1 MSVAVPVI
9 ETERLILRGHRADD
23 FEALCAMWAHPD
35 VVRFI
40 SGKPSTPE
48 ESWSRLLR
56 YAGHWQLLGFGF
68 WAVTLKG
75 EDRLLGDVGLADWQ
89 RDMDPPLAGMP
100 EAGWVFAPAA
110 HGRGLAREAVTAALS
125 WADRHLPARAT
136 ACIVSP
142 DNLAS
147 IRLAQSCGYREHA
160 RSVFKGSAVI
170 QFRR

>member
-89 RDMDPPLAGMP
+89 RDMDLPLAGMP

-110 HGRGLAREAVTAALS
+110 HGRGLAREAVTAALLRFDWPS
-125 WADRHLPARAT
+125 LAVTGSMRDRSSRAR
-136 ACIVSP
+136 
-142 DNLAS
+142 
-147 IRLAQSCGYREHA
+147 R
-160 RSVFKGSAVI
+160 
-170 QFRR
+170 